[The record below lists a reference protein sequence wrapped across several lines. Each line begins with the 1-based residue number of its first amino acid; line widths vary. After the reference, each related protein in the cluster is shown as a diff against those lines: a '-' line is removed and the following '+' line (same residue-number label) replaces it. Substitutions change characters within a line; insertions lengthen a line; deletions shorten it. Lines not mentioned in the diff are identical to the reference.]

1 MWRGRSCL
9 PSPSPAT
16 STWKLDRISGAS
28 AARTSSGVRLLAA
41 SAIPVIALVSPGPWC
56 TVTTPG
62 TPVVL
67 AQASAMTVAPPSCRA
82 ATNLAPPATSALV
95 T

>member
-1 MWRGRSCL
+1 M
-9 PSPSPAT
+9 
-16 STWKLDRISGAS
+16 
-28 AARTSSGVRLLAA
+28 AA
-41 SAIPVIALVSPGPWC
+41 SAMPVIALVSPGPWC